1 MKGLIKFS
9 RALSDPISVRICI
22 LLTAESLTIGELQA
36 ILSLSRSMVNERLTR
51 LREAGIVESYRNG
64 RWISFTLTEASHE
77 IISLLLQI
85 FAEEL
90 SWHDAVAA
98 DRRALEVVRETKN
111 PKNASETTRTVP

>member
-90 SWHDAVAA
+90 SWHDAVTA
-98 DRRALEVVRETKN
+98 DRHALETLIQSK
-111 PKNASETTRTVP
+111 KLKKASETSRTVS